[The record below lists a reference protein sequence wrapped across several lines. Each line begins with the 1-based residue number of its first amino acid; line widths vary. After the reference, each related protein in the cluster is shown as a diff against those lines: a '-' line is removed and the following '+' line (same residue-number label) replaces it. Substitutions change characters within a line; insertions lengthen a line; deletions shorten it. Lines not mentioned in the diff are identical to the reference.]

1 MILLGTIVNA
11 AGIIAGGAVGLLI
24 HKLMHKGIPE
34 RFSQMVMKG
43 LGLCTICIAFEH
55 MLDGSNTLIT
65 ILSMVIGAIIG
76 EWLDLDGKLT
86 RLSAKMEN
94 KLSKDGSSGNFAQGF
109 FSTTLL
115 FCVGT
120 MAITG
125 ALEGGLMN
133 EHGILYA
140 KTTMDT
146 VGALIF
152 ASSMGIGVLF
162 SSVPVFL
169 YQGTIA
175 LLAAFAK
182 PYLGDAVIAE
192 MNTVGSILLFAL
204 SMDMLGVLKLKLM
217 NYVPAMF
224 VPIILCLFM
233 L

>member
-1 MILLGTIVNA
+1 MILLGSIVNA
-11 AGIIAGGAVGLLI
+11 LGILAGGAVGLLI
-24 HKLMHKGIPE
+24 HRLLHKGIPE
-34 RFSQMVMKG
+34 RFSQMIMKG
-43 LGLCTICIAFEH
+43 LGLCTVCIAFEH
-55 MLDGSNTLIT
+55 LLDGSNTLIT
-65 ILSMVIGAIIG
+65 ILSMVLGAIIG

-86 RLSAKMEN
+86 RLSSTLEN
-94 KLSKDGSSGNFAQGF
+94 KLSKDGSSGSFAQGF

-133 EHGILYA
+133 EHSILFA

-146 VGALIF
+146 VAALIF

-175 LLAAFAK
+175 LLAAVAK

-192 MNTVGSILLFAL
+192 MNTVGSLLLFAL
-204 SMDMLGVLKLKLM
+204 SLDMLGVLKLKLM
-217 NYVPAMF
+217 NYIPAMF
-224 VPIILCLFM
+224 IPIILCLFM
-233 L
+233 